1 MYGFGIKLGY
11 PRIDLFRSG
20 DFCFL
25 GVVIMKQRLIA
36 VLTAIFCCGIAFADQ
51 KAEMAL
57 DTIVVTA
64 QKPDKIVRTGD
75 VNQEEIPVFSSV
87 IQRESY
93 EGRMESLSE
102 VVEKEAGV
110 QVRQSG
116 GLGSFSTMSLRG
128 ASADQVMIFM
138 DGIPLNDASGG
149 SVDLSNI
156 SLSDVEAIEIY
167 RGTTPLNFG
176 RASLGGAVNIRT
188 LRIPEKFQ
196 TGASVGYGS
205 YDTRKFSAFA
215 SHKPSEWDYLIA
227 ADYLHSDNDFNM
239 LNDNG
244 TQWNDSDDR
253 WEKRRNAQFDQ
264 HNVLGKL
271 GYEIAEHTRLD
282 IVSQWFDKSQGL
294 PAWNNSSWVNTS
306 LDTKRDISSL
316 TLTADNLTSMKLNT
330 RTRLDYSW
338 KQEEYEDRGG
348 HIGLGEQHNRYV
360 TGRFGANFFVEWLN
374 EHHILQANLDAGYE
388 TYEPE
393 DLLKRSTRHDSSR
406 VTYAMGIQDNVILFA
421 GKLMITPG
429 IRYLLIQD
437 SLNSAESAWGIHLE
451 EINDSKE
458 SFSPQIGIKYQ
469 AAEWL
474 VFKANAAKYFREPSF
489 FEMFGDRGFF
499 IGNPDLKPETGV
511 NTDVG
516 AEIRYQMQNKWMQ
529 RICLNLVRFENKA
542 DDLITR
548 VYDARGIGKSANI
561 AKAEIDGIEA
571 GLNVEFLSNF
581 RFSLNATWQDTENR
595 SGIKAFDGKQL
606 PGRFDAAY
614 RGRVEAE
621 YHPIKLW
628 AEYIRESGMY
638 YDSANLLK
646 ADAKNEVNIGA
657 SWLFKSF
664 LFNLEAKNI
673 GDDRYEDFNGY
684 PVPGRAWYFNVQ
696 YKY

>member
-1 MYGFGIKLGY
+1 MNIRLKSQVLFLCAAFCVSGSVGF
-11 PRIDLFRSG
+11 
-20 DFCFL
+20 
-25 GVVIMKQRLIA
+25 
-36 VLTAIFCCGIAFADQ
+36 
-51 KAEMAL
+51 AESDKPTTL

-102 VVEKEAGV
+102 AVEKEAGV

-149 SVDLSNI
+149 GVDLSNI

-176 RASLGGAVNIRT
+176 KASLGGAVNIRT

-196 TGASVGYGS
+196 TGASAGFGS
-205 YDTRKFSAFA
+205 YNTQKFSAFV
-215 SHKPSEWDYLIA
+215 SHKPSKWDYLIA
-227 ADYLHSDNDFNM
+227 ADYLHSDNDFDM

-244 TQWNDSDDR
+244 TQWNSSDDL
-253 WEKRRNAQFDQ
+253 WEKRQNAQFDQ

-271 GYEIAEHTRLD
+271 GYEIEEHTRVD
-282 IVSQWFDKSQGL
+282 MVSQWFDKYQGL
-294 PAWNNSSWVNTS
+294 PSWNNSSWGNTS
-306 LDTKRDISSL
+306 LDTKRNISSL
-316 TLTADNLTSMKLNT
+316 TLTADNLGSLKLNT

-338 KQEEYEDRGG
+338 KQEEYDDNGG

-360 TGRFGANFFVEWLN
+360 TERFGTDVFVEWLN
-374 EHHILQANLDAGYE
+374 EHHILQANLNAGYE
-388 TYEPE
+388 TYAPQ
-393 DLLKRSTRHDSSR
+393 DLLNRTTPHDSSR
-406 VTYAMGIQDNVILFA
+406 FSYAMGIQDSVILSD
-421 GKLMITPG
+421 GKLMVTPG
-429 IRYLLIQD
+429 LRYSLIQD
-437 SLNSAESAWGIHLE
+437 SLDSAESAWGIHLE
-451 EINDSKE
+451 EINDRKE
-458 SFSPQIGIKYQ
+458 SFSPQIGVKYQ
-469 AAEWL
+469 AAQWL

-499 IGNPDLKPETGV
+499 TGNPDLKPETGI
-511 NTDVG
+511 NTDIG
-516 AEIRYQMQNKWMQ
+516 AEIRYQTQNKWMQ
-529 RICLNLVRFENKA
+529 RISLNLIRFNNNA

-571 GLNVEFLSNF
+571 GISAEFLSYF
-581 RFSLNATWQDTENR
+581 RFSLNATWQDTENK

-606 PGRFDAAY
+606 PGRFDTAY
-614 RGRVEAE
+614 RGRIEADV
-621 YHPIKLW
+621 PDTPLPPLKRGKLW
-628 AEYIRESGMY
+628 AEYIRENGMY
-638 YDSANLLK
+638 YDSANLLA
-646 ADAKNEVNIGA
+646 ADAKNEVNVGI

-664 LFNLEAKNI
+664 LLNLEAKNI
-673 GDDRYEDFNGY
+673 NDDRYEDFNGY
-684 PVPGRAWYFNVQ
+684 PMPGRAWYFNVQ
-696 YKY
+696 YKF